1 MNKAATT
8 QYHSGDEVAFAAPAG
23 ITYGTVLRV
32 LGDGDT
38 AAVEVEF
45 EDGRK
50 EIKRVRDRALS
61 LLKRASGA
69 SESEEHRAG
78 AERLK
83 DLDVERVRRSEQ
95 RRGRH

>member
-1 MNKAATT
+1 MNKPVNTRY
-8 QYHSGDEVAFAAPAG
+8 QKGDEIAYAVPAG
-23 ITYGTVLRV
+23 MTYGTVIRV
-32 LGDGDT
+32 LGDGET

-61 LLKRASGA
+61 LLRRASGV
-69 SESEEHRAG
+69 SENEEHRAG
-78 AERLK
+78 ASRLK
-83 DLDVERVRRSEQ
+83 DFDVEAVRRSDQ

>member
-1 MNKAATT
+1 MNKAGPTRY
-8 QYHSGDEVAFAAPAG
+8 QSGDGVSYSVASGVA
-23 ITYGTVLRV
+23 YGTVLRV

-38 AAVEVEF
+38 AAVEIEF

-61 LLKRASGA
+61 LLRRASGA
-69 SESEEHRAG
+69 SEVQEQRTG

-83 DLDVERVRRSEQ
+83 DFDVERVRRSQQ
-95 RRGRH
+95 RRR